1 MKGRVKQGGN
11 SAQSAVGCN
20 SRALAR
26 FPCHTFQI
34 LRSKF
39 DEFKR
44 TVEAG
49 TERFN
54 MCERQARY
62 LTDDRGDHTGEV
74 IERQEHIRWVDL

>member
-1 MKGRVKQGGN
+1 MPSTISQGLLSGHWI
-11 SAQSAVGCN
+11 
-20 SRALAR
+20 
-26 FPCHTFQI
+26 PQI

-62 LTDDRGDHTGEV
+62 LTEDRGDHTGEV
-74 IERQEHIRWVDL
+74 AERQENIR